1 MTSKSRLGLRCGMAA
16 ISMIV
21 FFAIQMVPLGA
32 QNPGDNPNQPRQG
45 PSPVNPDRIASNY
58 PIPYGIPTVESI
70 KEILNRIHGY
80 LDGCTPTRMV
90 SLKTNEP
97 ITDFTKLTGDAV
109 VERGTFPIVSYEWG
123 VTYSG
128 MLLATEATGDPRFAA
143 YTTKHLNFLAE
154 LFPYFRAQPKAEPRL
169 RTQISSIVDPRSLD
183 DSGSMCASLIKA
195 SRAGAAPGVQPMID
209 NYILYITKGQLRLD
223 DGTLA
228 RNGPFPNSLWL
239 DDLYMSVPALAQM
252 GKATGRTEYYDDA
265 AKQILQFANR
275 MFVKEKGLY
284 MHGWVSGMDVHPV
297 FHWARANGWA
307 IMAKTELLDVL
318 PENHPDR
325 AKILDLLR
333 AHIRGLA
340 ACQSG
345 QGLWHQ
351 LLDRNDSYL
360 ETSASAMFTFC
371 IARAINRGW
380 IDRQAYLPMVRVG
393 WNALTTRVNAQ
404 GQVEGTC
411 IGTGMGFDPTFY
423 YYRPTSVFAAHGYG
437 SVLHAAAE
445 MIQLL
450 KK

>member
-1 MTSKSRLGLRCGMAA
+1 MIGKNRLELCYGITTICIL
-16 ISMIV
+16 V
-21 FFAIQMVPLGA
+21 FLVIQIVPLGA
-32 QNPGDNPNQPRQG
+32 QNPGNDASQAKSG
-45 PSPVNPDRIASNY
+45 PAPVNPDRIASNY
-58 PIPYGIPTVESI
+58 PVPYRPPTIESI
-70 KEILNRIHGY
+70 QEVLNRIHAY
-80 LDGCTPTRMV
+80 LDGCTPARMV
-90 SLKTNEP
+90 NLKTNEP
-97 ITDFTKLTGDAV
+97 ITVFSIPVRDAAI
-109 VERGTFPIVSYEWG
+109 ERGTFPIVSYEWG

-143 YTTKHLNFLAE
+143 YTSKRLNFLAE
-154 LFPYFRAQPKAEPRL
+154 LYPNFKAQPKSEPAV

-183 DSGSMCASLIKA
+183 DSGSMCASMIKA
-195 SRAGAAPGVQPMID
+195 RRAGVAPAVQPMID
-209 NYILYITKGQLRLD
+209 NYIRYISKEQLRLD

-252 GKATGRTEYYDDA
+252 GKATGQTEYYDDA
-265 AKQILQFANR
+265 AEQILQFAHR
-275 MFVKEKGLY
+275 MFIKEKGLY
-284 MHGWVSGMDVHPV
+284 MHGWVQGMSVHPV

-307 IMAKTELLDVL
+307 IMAKTELLEVM

-325 AKILDLLR
+325 SKVLDLLR
-333 AHIRGLA
+333 AHIFGLA

-360 ETSASAMFTFC
+360 ETSASAMFIFC
-371 IARAINRGW
+371 IARAINRDW
-380 IDRQAYLPMVRVG
+380 IDKQAYLPMVRLG
-393 WNALTTRVNAQ
+393 WNALTTKVNSQ

-437 SVLHAAAE
+437 SVLHAGAE